1 MRETPAREA
10 PPGEKAAPAWA
21 AARVVRAEQGHET
34 RASLLNAAALVFARL
49 GYARTTV
56 ADITAAADVSRATFY
71 VYFASKAEVFA
82 VVAARV
88 RDEFLAAHEVPGV
101 DESDPYALG
110 RASARAF
117 LAAQAANKD
126 LLTVIE
132 HQAITDPVITG
143 IWAEI
148 QRRPARRVAR
158 YVRRLAADGAA
169 RPAAAPD
176 LVAEAVVGMVAR
188 LGQSA
193 PADEAAF
200 DHLVDAVTV
209 MYLRLIGVE
218 GPAR

>member
-1 MRETPAREA
+1 MRET
-10 PPGEKAAPAWA
+10 AAPAWA
-21 AARVVRAEQGHET
+21 AARTVRAEHGHET
-34 RASLLNAAALVFARL
+34 RTLLLNSAALVFARL

-71 VYFASKAEVFA
+71 AYFASKAEIFA
-82 VVAARV
+82 IVAARV
-88 RDEFLAAHEVPGV
+88 RDEFLAAHEIPGV

-110 RASARAF
+110 RASAKAF
-117 LAAQAANKD
+117 LAAHAANKD
-126 LLTVIE
+126 LLTVIG
-132 HQAITDPVITG
+132 HQAITDPVIAQ

-176 LVAEAVVGMVAR
+176 LVAEAVAGMVAR

-200 DHLVDAVTV
+200 ASLVDAVTA

-218 GPAR
+218 VPAR